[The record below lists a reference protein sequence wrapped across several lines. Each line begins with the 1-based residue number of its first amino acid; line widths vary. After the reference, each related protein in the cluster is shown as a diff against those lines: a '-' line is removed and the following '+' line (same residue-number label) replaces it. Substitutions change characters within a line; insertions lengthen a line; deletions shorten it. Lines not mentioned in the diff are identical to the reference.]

1 LIEHKFQKLPDFY
14 LTSGSFLF
22 TLFSIFQFNMTIKD
36 VTNFLEQLAPLSYQE
51 SYDNAGLLVGYP
63 HTEVTGVLATLDCTE
78 AIIHEAIARNCN
90 LIVAHHP
97 IVFKGLKR
105 FNGKN
110 YVERAV
116 MLAIKNDIAIYATH
130 TNLDS
135 VKGGVN
141 YMIAEKLG
149 LQNPKIL
156 SPKKQILKK
165 LVAFVPL
172 ENTQTVLDALYAA
185 GAGQIGEYKNCS
197 FRTEGIG
204 TFTPTDKANPYIG
217 ALNKDEEVT
226 ENRVEVIFA
235 SHLENQILRAL
246 KTAHPYEEVAYY
258 LSLLENENQEV
269 GSGVIGLLSES
280 LSEGDFL
287 KYLREKMELKTF
299 RYTPLLG
306 RKIQKI
312 AVCGGAGG
320 FLLGDAVRQG
330 ADVLITAD
338 YKYHEFFDA
347 DKQIIICD
355 IGHYESEIFTK
366 DLIVRELS
374 EKFSN
379 FAILKSQVNTN
390 PVNYF

>member
-1 LIEHKFQKLPDFY
+1 LK
-14 LTSGSFLF
+14 
-22 TLFSIFQFNMTIKD
+22 SIFYVPQASACLQGNYRLKPVVHYHLNMTIKD
-36 VTNFLEQLAPLSYQE
+36 ITNSLEQLAPLSYQE

-78 AIIHEAIARNCN
+78 EVIHEAIARNCN

-149 LQNPKIL
+149 IENPKIL

-172 ENTQTVLDALYAA
+172 ENTQTVLEALYLA

-204 TFTPTDKANPYIG
+204 TFTPMGGANPHIG
-217 ALNKDEEVT
+217 ALNQNEEVS
-226 ENRVEVIFA
+226 ENRIEVIFA

-269 GSGVIGLLSES
+269 GSGVIGSLSES
-280 LSEGDFL
+280 LLEMDFL
-287 KYLREKMELKTF
+287 KYLKEKMVLPTL
-299 RYTPLLG
+299 RHTPLRG
-306 RKIQKI
+306 KSIQKI

-320 FLLGDAVRQG
+320 FLLGDAIRQG
-330 ADVLITAD
+330 ADVFITAD

-347 DKQIIICD
+347 DNQIIICD
-355 IGHYESEIFTK
+355 IGHYESEVYTK
-366 DLIVRELS
+366 DLIVRYLS

-379 FAILKSQVNTN
+379 FAVLKSQVNTN

>member
-1 LIEHKFQKLPDFY
+1 ML
-14 LTSGSFLF
+14 
-22 TLFSIFQFNMTIKD
+22 IKD
-36 VTNFLEQLAPLSYQE
+36 ITNYLEQLAPLSYQA

-63 HTEVTGVLATLDCTE
+63 NTEVTGILVTLDCTE
-78 AIIHEAIARNCN
+78 EIIQEAIAQNCN

-116 MLAIKNDIAIYATH
+116 MFAIKNDIAIYATH

-149 LQNPKIL
+149 LQNLKIL
-156 SPKKQILKK
+156 SPQKQILKK

-172 ENTQTVLDALYAA
+172 ENTQTVLDALYSA
-185 GAGQIGEYKNCS
+185 GAGQIGKYKNCS
-197 FRTEGIG
+197 FRTEGTG
-204 TFTPTDKANPYIG
+204 TFTPTGNATPHIG
-217 ALNKDEEVT
+217 TLNQLEEVK
-226 ENRVEVIFA
+226 ENRVEVIFET
-235 SHLENQILRAL
+235 HLENQILRAL

-269 GSGVIGLLSES
+269 GSGVIGSLPESVSENMF
-280 LSEGDFL
+280 LNFL
-287 KYLREKMELKTF
+287 KEKMELKTF
-299 RYTPLLG
+299 RYTPLRG
-306 RKIQKI
+306 KNIQKI
-312 AVCGGAGG
+312 ALCGGAGG
-320 FLLGDAVRQG
+320 FLLNDAIRQG
-330 ADVLITAD
+330 ADVFITSD

-347 DKQIIICD
+347 DGQIIICD
-355 IGHYESEIFTK
+355 IGHYESEVFTK
-366 DLIVRELS
+366 DLIVRYLS

-379 FAILKSQVNTN
+379 FAVLKSQVNTN
-390 PVNYF
+390 PVHYF

>member
-1 LIEHKFQKLPDFY
+1 MVQH
-14 LTSGSFLF
+14 
-22 TLFSIFQFNMTIKD
+22 FSNSKMTIKD
-36 VTNFLEQLAPLSYQE
+36 ITNSLEQLAPLSYQE

-63 HTEVTGVLATLDCTE
+63 HTEVTGVLVTLDCTDE
-78 AIIHEAIARNCN
+78 IIHEAISRNCN

-97 IVFKGLKR
+97 IIFKGLKR

-172 ENTQTVLDALYAA
+172 QNTQTVLDALYAA

-204 TFTPTDKANPYIG
+204 TFTPTGNANPHIG
-217 ALNKDEEVT
+217 VLNQDKEVS
-226 ENRVEVIFA
+226 ENRIEVIFA
-235 SHLENQILRAL
+235 SHLENQVLRAL

-269 GSGVIGLLSES
+269 GSGVIGSLTES
-280 LSEGDFL
+280 LSEEIFL
-287 KYLREKMELKTF
+287 PYLKEKMALKTF
-299 RYTPLLG
+299 RYTPLRG
-306 RKIQKI
+306 KKIQKI

-320 FLLGDAVRQG
+320 FLLGDAIRQG
-330 ADVLITAD
+330 ADIFITAD

-347 DKQIIICD
+347 DNQIIICD
-355 IGHYESEIFTK
+355 IGHYESEVFTK
-366 DLIVRELS
+366 DLIVRKLS